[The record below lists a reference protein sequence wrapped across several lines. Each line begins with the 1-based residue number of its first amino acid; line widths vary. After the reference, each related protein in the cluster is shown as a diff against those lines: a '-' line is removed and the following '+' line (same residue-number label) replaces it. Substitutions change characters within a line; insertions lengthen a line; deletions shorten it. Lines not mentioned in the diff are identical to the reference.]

1 MLQLEVGRVCQ
12 PGNLSRMTTSV
23 CGVTVVEISGL
34 GGGRVDSAIELLFL
48 QQGAVLQNTI

>member
-1 MLQLEVGRVCQ
+1 
-12 PGNLSRMTTSV
+12 MTTSV